1 MFVALEGIDGSGKT
15 TVANL
20 LGDRQR
26 GSYMLRTPGHTL
38 TQIRDLVLN
47 PNYNLDH
54 DARLLFFLA
63 EMVDLGKNVI
73 APRRDSGLVITD
85 RFYLSTYVYQ
95 VMMRLHE
102 LSISKVNLFFDI
114 FDLLLPNI
122 DHTFILTVDIET
134 AQNRAKGHHVEF
146 SKKDVFE
153 AADAEAWERR
163 KSYYDTAKD
172 SPIARKL
179 GQVTY
184 INTEHITA
192 IEVVEEIERVLGL

>member
-20 LGDRQR
+20 LKSRNR
-26 GSYMLRTPGHTL
+26 GSLMLRTPGHTL
-38 TQIRDLVLN
+38 TQVRDLVLN
-47 PNYNLDH
+47 PDYNLDH
-54 DARLLFFLA
+54 DARLMFFLA
-63 EMVDLGKNVI
+63 EMVDLGKHVI
-73 APRRDSGLVITD
+73 EPNRHNSLVITD
-85 RFYLSTYVYQ
+85 RFFLSTYVYQ
-95 VMMRLHE
+95 VMMRIHDLDVH
-102 LSISKVNLFFDI
+102 KVNLFLDI
-114 FDLLLPNI
+114 FNTLLPDI

-134 AQNRAKGHHVEF
+134 AQNRAKGHHAEF

-153 AADAEAWERR
+153 AADTQAWERR

-184 INTEHITA
+184 IDTAYITA
-192 IEVVEEIERVLGL
+192 LEVVEEIERVLGL